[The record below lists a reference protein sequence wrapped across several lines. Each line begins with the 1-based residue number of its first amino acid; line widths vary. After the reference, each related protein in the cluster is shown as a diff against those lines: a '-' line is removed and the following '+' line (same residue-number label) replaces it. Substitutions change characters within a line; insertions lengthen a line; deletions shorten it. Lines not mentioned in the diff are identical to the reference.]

1 MISNKGSITWTSEAF
16 PHLNFS
22 VFVSLQEKKQRK
34 KNNPHFNSMKNAYG
48 LNFKHDISRLS
59 ITQTG

>member
-34 KNNPHFNSMKNAYG
+34 KKQPT
-48 LNFKHDISRLS
+48 L
-59 ITQTG
+59 